1 LNEMNGEITSLS
13 KKLHSV
19 KSKVDEKGNMMTDT
33 SPLIRIKTTLRGI
46 KAEIRDYDL
55 QIGILEH
62 NLVQR
67 RLAKVNT
74 WILNENLYY
83 KKYKRFIRSISNSKK
98 FWLQELVYDPFIAL
112 GDIWHLAFRVSWS

>member
-1 LNEMNGEITSLS
+1 MNGEITSLS

-74 WILNENLYY
+74 
-83 KKYKRFIRSISNSKK
+83 
-98 FWLQELVYDPFIAL
+98 
-112 GDIWHLAFRVSWS
+112 